1 MGISLLT
8 APSHA
13 ERSSSKASFS
23 MHPSLLRDSGKK
35 EISGGE
41 QMVQAAQEQERS
53 GEKQR
58 ARGDGAS
65 DEQTAGLTNPGSPLR
80 HTVGVADRLCS
91 ASPLLC
97 LSENIQNGNLT
108 PLLKIAEFT
117 RFQLEVP
124 VLNCDNGD
132 QIPRVISK
140 RQHVKPGGGKH
151 SPEQLLSSSHEVPS
165 QEPTPRSGEREA
177 PDSAGPALPPAGQD
191 RPLPARG
198 TPALEPPRRSAPRI
212 CAPQP
217 SRPTGQAPRASSRG
231 QSSDHERATYGLR
244 GRSRHVSPLGT

>member
-1 MGISLLT
+1 
-8 APSHA
+8 
-13 ERSSSKASFS
+13 
-23 MHPSLLRDSGKK
+23 
-35 EISGGE
+35 
-41 QMVQAAQEQERS
+41 MVQAAQEQERS

-65 DEQTAGLTNPGSPLR
+65 EEQTAGLTNPGSPLR

-124 VLNCDNGD
+124 VPNCDNGD

-151 SPEQLLSSSHEVPS
+151 SPEQLLRSSHAVPS
-165 QEPTPRSGEREA
+165 QEPTPRSGERA
-177 PDSAGPALPPAGQD
+177 AAGPALPPAGHD

-198 TPALEPPRRSAPRI
+198 APRGTAAPEPPQPAPLRPEHLSSPAFSPQRAAPRT
-212 CAPQP
+212 P
-217 SRPTGQAPRASSRG
+217 SRGHSSG
-231 QSSDHERATYGLR
+231 HERATYGSR
-244 GRSRHVSPLGT
+244 GLWRHVSPLGTQPGPGGR